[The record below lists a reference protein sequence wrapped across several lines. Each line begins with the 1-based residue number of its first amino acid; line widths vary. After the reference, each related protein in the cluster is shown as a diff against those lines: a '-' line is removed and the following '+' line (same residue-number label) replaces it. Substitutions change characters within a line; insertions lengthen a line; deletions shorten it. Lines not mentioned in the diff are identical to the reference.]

1 MMAYGSS
8 TPLTCTSHHCGES
21 AVTEGCH
28 YCREACETDLLS
40 GEPVFQCVWCQAVAH
55 VRCHQDTHPV
65 EDSKVPSC

>member
-1 MMAYGSS
+1 VEPA
-8 TPLTCTSHHCGES
+8 
-21 AVTEGCH
+21 AQVCH

-65 EDSKVPSC
+65 EDSKVSSCCS